1 MADVSETI
9 VREYFE
15 LHGFFVRQQRK
26 YIAPTRREDEEIDFF
41 VLNPRHVAA
50 GQPLPFVLTSEDL
63 HGSKPYGPSG
73 DPWTS
78 GEVPTR
84 FAPRASPSPSPR
96 PSLSL
101 REGTP
106 RTLCAPCALE
116 PTHGPLT
123 PSFSPS
129 EGERVPGGRERGEV
143 HGQGESSAGLHNPAR
158 RLPDELPEQPDLPPA
173 VPSPCGRVRVRES
186 ACRSTQRLGPFPKLS
201 NLASPPAAPEVSHDN
216 EPRRII
222 PPCERGPGR
231 VCPSGQVVRRL

>member
-1 MADVSETI
+1 MAAVSETI

-73 DPWTS
+73 DPRTS

-96 PSLSL
+96 PSPSGRGRILRWLAQPSAASARRTSRTTGPAAGCSLSL
-101 REGTP
+101 WE
-106 RTLCAPCALE
+106 
-116 PTHGPLT
+116 
-123 PSFSPS
+123 
-129 EGERVPGGRERGEV
+129 
-143 HGQGESSAGLHNPAR
+143 GQGEGIGLPFDTATWTLSEIVEPRESTGSAG
-158 RLPDELPEQPDLPPA
+158 
-173 VPSPCGRVRVRES
+173 G
-186 ACRSTQRLGPFPKLS
+186 FP
-201 NLASPPAAPEVSHDN
+201 
-216 EPRRII
+216 
-222 PPCERGPGR
+222 
-231 VCPSGQVVRRL
+231 

>member
-1 MADVSETI
+1 MAAVSETI

-73 DPWTS
+73 DPRTS

-96 PSLSL
+96 PSPSGRGRILRWLS
-101 REGTP
+101 
-106 RTLCAPCALE
+106 AQ
-116 PTHGPLT
+116 
-123 PSFSPS
+123 PSAAS
-129 EGERVPGGRERGEV
+129 
-143 HGQGESSAGLHNPAR
+143 AR
-158 RLPDELPEQPDLPPA
+158 RTSRTTGPA
-173 VPSPCGRVRVRES
+173 AGCSLSPWERVRVRGIGLPFDIATRTLPAIVEISES
-186 ACRSTQRLGPFPKLS
+186 SGID
-201 NLASPPAAPEVSHDN
+201 VS
-216 EPRRII
+216 
-222 PPCERGPGR
+222 
-231 VCPSGQVVRRL
+231 LT